1 MKFLIFTAVLGVKY
15 LLSALG
21 YLLLIFMQN
30 RFWVATV
37 ILVFSYTLRAQSSQ
51 QIDSLVSILNTNSDP
66 RIQVQAQGILSWEYH
81 LKDSTKSLMYARAAL
96 EGAQVLGDEAEV
108 VQAQLY
114 LGYAWFGAWDF
125 ERAKTCFLD
134 GLRQAEAINN
144 PMLQAHAHFGMGEM
158 LIQKG
163 ELNASIGPLENA
175 LALAHDIGDTGFEG
189 QCLTKIGE
197 VYRYLGNY
205 SEAIPYLL
213 EGLSI
218 SDSLGNDYQV
228 TESLYLLTVCR
239 VHLGEYS
246 KALTNGMLCVK
257 LATELQDSY
266 LLAQSYRAL
275 GHVYD
280 LSGDYVKALDA
291 YENSLEAAEA
301 SDISD
306 LICASLSNVGHLY
319 RLINKN
325 GQAISYLSRSL
336 AIAENLIYPR
346 ILVFNHYEIG
356 AAYVQMQDY
365 VQADAHLV
373 LAENKSREMGLNRL
387 TSAILIEKGRVAVAE
402 RNYAA
407 GQKVLQEALA
417 LAREIDKPDYIRDAS
432 LVLAKAH
439 EGVGDFKS
447 ANDMVWLYHTMS
459 DSLRSH
465 EVTRTLTMQD
475 AAYAFQRERDSIQF
489 QQEAD
494 TIRFES
500 SIERRNWANGITA
513 VGMVFAFILVL
524 VIARSYKN
532 KQKANQ
538 ELADLNEEISE
549 QNSAIQKQ
557 NAEIKSQRDFLED
570 LVQAKDRFFSIISH
584 DLRGPVHSFTSL
596 SYLINKYL
604 EQEDYVELKKLV
616 EALDSNA
623 KQVSQLLDNLL
634 TWAMQQR
641 GVLTIK
647 RENLN
652 VTECLEEAISLFAL
666 QAESKGVRIVL
677 EGAVDLQAY
686 ADRNSFMTI
695 FRNLISNAVKFTPK
709 QGLVRITVMDKE
721 GLAQVQVEDTGVG
734 MHRKQLEKL
743 FQVADKEVTRG
754 TQGERGTGLGMP
766 LVHDF
771 VRLNEGEIE
780 VSSEVGGGTVFTVLL
795 PIPQRNPAVVS

>member
-721 GLAQVQVEDTGVG
+721 GVAQVQVEDTGVG